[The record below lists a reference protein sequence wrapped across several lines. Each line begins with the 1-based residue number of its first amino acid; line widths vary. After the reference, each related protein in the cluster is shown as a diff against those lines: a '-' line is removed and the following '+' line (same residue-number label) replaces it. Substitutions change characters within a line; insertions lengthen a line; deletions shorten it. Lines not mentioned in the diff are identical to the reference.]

1 MKVTAAAFV
10 EYGNVEELRAIL
22 SEASLPR
29 PLLFVG
35 GCSNLLFTRDFP
47 GTVAHSAMK
56 DIRVLSAE
64 ETGAFGGDGFPL
76 GGASLQD
83 EVLVEVGSGVV
94 FDDFAAWAAAEGL
107 WGVENL
113 SHIPGE
119 VGAGAV
125 QNVGAYG
132 VEAKDVIV
140 RVNCIEISSGKA
152 VSFKNSECG
161 YGYRASNFKGEWK
174 GRYAVTSV
182 FFALSRTPRPH
193 LDYGHLRSAVE
204 AALREDSSAE
214 APQNGSQA
222 WVPQNGSQAGAPQN
236 GSPAL
241 APQNG
246 SPAGAPQA
254 GSKGQLPEGLT
265 PALIRRV
272 VTAIRREKLPEPE
285 TLGSA
290 GSFFKNPVI
299 SPEHF
304 EKILSAHRA
313 ANGPEAAVPHY
324 DVLQTGEPAVKV
336 PAAWLIEQCGWKGR
350 EMGGAACYSRQPLV
364 IVNQSGSATP
374 EEVIALETAIIASVR
389 ERFGIDLHPEVEHI

>member
-1 MKVTAAAFV
+1 MKVTAAAFA
-10 EYGNVEELRAIL
+10 EYESVEELRALL

-47 GTVAHSAMK
+47 GTVVHSAMK

-64 ETGAFGGDGFPL
+64 KAGALGGDGFPL
-76 GGASLQD
+76 GDASLQD

-182 FFALSRTPRPH
+182 FFALSRTPYPH

-204 AALREDSSAE
+204 AALPKDSSAE

-222 WVPQNGSQAGAPQN
+222 
-236 GSPAL
+236 
-241 APQNG
+241 
-246 SPAGAPQA
+246 GAPQA
-254 GSKGQLPEGLT
+254 GSTEQLPEGLT

-299 SPEHF
+299 SPAHF

-324 DVLQTGEPAVKV
+324 DVLQGGEPAVKV

-350 EMGGAACYSRQPLV
+350 EMGGAACYSKQPLV

-374 EEVIALETAIIASVR
+374 EEVIALENAIIASVR

>member
-1 MKVTAAAFV
+1 MKVTAAAFA
-10 EYGNVEELRAIL
+10 EYESQEDLRAIL
-22 SEASLPR
+22 SEHSLPR
-29 PLLFVG
+29 PFLFVG

-47 GTVAHSAMK
+47 GTVVHSAMK
-56 DIRVLSAE
+56 TISVLSSEKARSL
-64 ETGAFGGDGFPL
+64 ACDGFPQ
-76 GGASLQD
+76 SENSSQT
-83 EVLVEVGSGVV
+83 EEPVLVEVGSGVV

-152 VSFKNSECG
+152 VSLKNSECG

-182 FFALSRTPRPH
+182 VFALSRTPRPH

-204 AALREDSSAE
+204 AALPAGSSSRA
-214 APQNGSQA
+214 SKD
-222 WVPQNGSQAGAPQN
+222 
-236 GSPAL
+236 GSPL
-241 APQNG
+241 KGQ
-246 SPAGAPQA
+246 SQE
-254 GSKGQLPEGLT
+254 GSKDRLPEGLT
-265 PALIRRV
+265 PGLIREV

-299 SPEHF
+299 SPAHF
-304 EKILSAHRA
+304 EKILSSHRA
-313 ANGPEAAVPHY
+313 ANGLEAAVPHY
-324 DVLQTGEPAVKV
+324 DVLQEGAPAVKV

-350 EMGGAACYSRQPLV
+350 EMGGAACYSKQPLV
-364 IVNQSGSATP
+364 IVNLSGSATP
-374 EEVIALETAIIASVR
+374 GEVIALENAIIASVR
-389 ERFGIDLHPEVEHI
+389 ERFNINLHPEVEHI

>member
-1 MKVTAAAFV
+1 MKVTAAAFA
-10 EYGNVEELRAIL
+10 EYGREEELRAIL

-47 GTVAHSAMK
+47 GTVVHSAMK
-56 DIRVLSAE
+56 DIRVLSEAE
-64 ETGAFGGDGFPL
+64 AGALLGDGFPL
-76 GGASLQD
+76 GGVSLQD

-94 FDDFAAWAAAEGL
+94 FDDFAAWAAAEEL

-140 RVNCIEISSGKA
+140 RVNCIEIPSGKA

-182 FFALSRTPRPH
+182 FFALSRAPYPH

-204 AALREDSSAE
+204 AA
-214 APQNGSQA
+214 N
-222 WVPQNGSQAGAPQN
+222 
-236 GSPAL
+236 
-241 APQNG
+241 
-246 SPAGAPQA
+246 
-254 GSKGQLPEGLT
+254 LPLT

-299 SPEHF
+299 SPAHF

-324 DVLQTGEPAVKV
+324 DVLQDGEPAVKV

-350 EMGGAACYSRQPLV
+350 EMGGAACYSKQPLV
-364 IVNQSGSATP
+364 IVNKSGSATP
-374 EEVIALETAIIASVR
+374 EEVIALENAIIASVR
-389 ERFGIDLHPEVEHI
+389 EKFNIDLHPEVEHI

>member
-1 MKVTAAAFV
+1 MKVTAAAFA
-10 EYGNVEELRAIL
+10 EYESPEELRAIL

-47 GTVAHSAMK
+47 GTVVHSAMK
-56 DIRVLSAE
+56 DIRVLSEAE
-64 ETGAFGGDGFPL
+64 AGALLGDGFPL
-76 GGASLQD
+76 GGVSLQD
-83 EVLVEVGSGVV
+83 EILVEVGSGVV

-140 RVNCIEISSGKA
+140 RVNCIEIPSGKA

-182 FFALSRTPRPH
+182 FFALSRAPYPH

-204 AALREDSSAE
+204 AALREGSS
-214 APQNGSQA
+214 
-222 WVPQNGSQAGAPQN
+222 AGAPQK
-236 GSPAL
+236 
-241 APQNG
+241 
-246 SPAGAPQA
+246 
-254 GSKGQLPEGLT
+254 GSKEQLPEGLT
-265 PALIRRV
+265 PALIREV

-299 SPEHF
+299 SPAHF

-324 DVLQTGEPAVKV
+324 DVLQDGEPAVKV

-350 EMGGAACYSRQPLV
+350 EMGGAACYSKQPLV
-364 IVNQSGSATP
+364 IVNKSGSATP
-374 EEVIALETAIIASVR
+374 EEVIALENAIIASVR
-389 ERFGIDLHPEVEHI
+389 EKFNIDLHPEVEHI

>member
-1 MKVTAAAFV
+1 MKVTAAAFA
-10 EYGNVEELRAIL
+10 EYESPEELRALL

-47 GTVAHSAMK
+47 GTVVHSAMK
-56 DIRVLSAE
+56 DIRVLSEAE
-64 ETGAFGGDGFPL
+64 AGALLGDGFPL
-76 GGASLQD
+76 GGVSLQD

-182 FFALSRTPRPH
+182 VFALSRAPYPH

-204 AALREDSSAE
+204 AA
-214 APQNGSQA
+214 N
-222 WVPQNGSQAGAPQN
+222 
-236 GSPAL
+236 
-241 APQNG
+241 
-246 SPAGAPQA
+246 
-254 GSKGQLPEGLT
+254 LPLT

-299 SPEHF
+299 SPAHF

-324 DVLQTGEPAVKV
+324 DVLQDGEPAVKV

-350 EMGGAACYSRQPLV
+350 EMGGAACYSKQPLV
-364 IVNQSGSATP
+364 IVNKSGSATP
-374 EEVIALETAIIASVR
+374 EEVIALENAIIASVR

>member
-1 MKVTAAAFV
+1 MKVTAAAFA
-10 EYGNVEELRAIL
+10 EYESPEELRAIL

-47 GTVAHSAMK
+47 GTVVHSAMK
-56 DIRVLSAE
+56 DIRVLSEAE
-64 ETGAFGGDGFPL
+64 AGALLGDGFPL
-76 GGASLQD
+76 GGVSLQD

-94 FDDFAAWAAAEGL
+94 FDDFAAWAAAEEL

-182 FFALSRTPRPH
+182 FFALSRAPYPH

-204 AALREDSSAE
+204 AA
-214 APQNGSQA
+214 N
-222 WVPQNGSQAGAPQN
+222 
-236 GSPAL
+236 
-241 APQNG
+241 
-246 SPAGAPQA
+246 
-254 GSKGQLPEGLT
+254 LPLT

-299 SPEHF
+299 SPAHF

-324 DVLQTGEPAVKV
+324 DVLQDGEPAVKV

-350 EMGGAACYSRQPLV
+350 EMGGAACYSKQPLV

-374 EEVIALETAIIASVR
+374 EEVIALENAIIASVR
-389 ERFGIDLHPEVEHI
+389 GRFGIDLHPEVEHI